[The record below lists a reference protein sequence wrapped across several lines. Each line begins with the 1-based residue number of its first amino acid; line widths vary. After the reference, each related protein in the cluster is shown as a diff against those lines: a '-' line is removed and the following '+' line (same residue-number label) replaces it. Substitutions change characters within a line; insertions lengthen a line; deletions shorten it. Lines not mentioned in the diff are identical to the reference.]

1 MMPDDIAGGVPVSI
15 FGGNPSVLFNCSF
28 FRNAKKSDDWE
39 KLPPIG
45 ESYR

>member
-1 MMPDDIAGGVPVSI
+1 MPDDIAGGVPVSI
-15 FGGNPSVLFNCSF
+15 FGGNPWILFNFPF